1 MRPGGGR
8 LVPLAPLLDQLAQSD
23 REVARGALKAV
34 GAGFEFVHAS
44 GRLPRRDC
52 RERVCDLRVQTFSGR
67 LHFLLGAR
75 QTLRG
80 GR

>member
-1 MRPGGGR
+1 MGP
-8 LVPLAPLLDQLAQSD
+8 LTLAPLLDKLAQRN
-23 REVARGALKAV
+23 REVARGAFESV
-34 GAGFEFVHAS
+34 GARFEFVHAS
-44 GRLPRRDC
+44 GRLPRGDG
-52 RERVCDLRVQTFSGR
+52 RERVGDLRVQALCGR